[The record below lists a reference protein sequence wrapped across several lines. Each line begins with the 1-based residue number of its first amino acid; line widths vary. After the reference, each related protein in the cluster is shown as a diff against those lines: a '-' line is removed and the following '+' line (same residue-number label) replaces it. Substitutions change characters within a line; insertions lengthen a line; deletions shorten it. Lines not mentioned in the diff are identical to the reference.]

1 VSQDS
6 DLAERAA
13 RLPLAELV
21 RAHVRRL
28 LTTLGPHRLPRLHA
42 RILAEAERALLQE
55 ALRAAGGI
63 QGEAAEILG
72 LHRNGLRLKLRRLG
86 LGAQRPARVARR

>member
-1 VSQDS
+1 VSQED
-6 DLAERAA
+6 DLAQRAA

-21 RAHVRRL
+21 RAHVRQL
-28 LTTLGPHRLPRLHA
+28 LDTLGPHRLPRLHA
-42 RILAEAERALLQE
+42 RILAEAERALLEE
-55 ALRAAGGI
+55 ALRAAGGV

-86 LGAQRPARVARR
+86 LAVQRPARVARR